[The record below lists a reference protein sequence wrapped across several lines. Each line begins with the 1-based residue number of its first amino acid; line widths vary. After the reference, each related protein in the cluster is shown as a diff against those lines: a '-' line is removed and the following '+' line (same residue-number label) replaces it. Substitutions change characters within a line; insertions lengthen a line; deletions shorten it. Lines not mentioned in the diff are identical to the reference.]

1 MAARLR
7 IAVVSPFLDK
17 QHGTERCVLE
27 QVVRLAREHGHE
39 VHLYCQRVADI
50 PDLKVFERKERIA
63 SRADAANHLI
73 WHRVPSIP
81 GPHLL
86 KYVWWFLA
94 NHAER
99 WKDRKFRRLHYD
111 LVYSPGINC
120 LDADAIVVHIVF
132 QEFYRLVIE
141 DLRLRQLPLRAVPR
155 AIHRRLYYH
164 LAMALERKIYANPRV
179 ALAAVS
185 QLTAD
190 EVERFSARRDVRVIP
205 NAVELAFFN
214 PEARFCQRA
223 EARRRLHFEEQDF
236 VLLLIGNDW
245 KKKGV
250 DTLLE
255 AAARCL
261 DLPCK
266 VLIVGHDDR
275 VLYER
280 MIDRL
285 GLQDRVQFVELSENV
300 VQFYAAADAYVGPS
314 LHDSFAFPPAEAMAC
329 GLPVITTR
337 SNGGSQMI
345 TDGVDGFIL
354 HDTRDSEELSGKI
367 RSLYENPELRNEVG
381 RRAAIVAKEYS
392 WDRNAQQ
399 VREFLEDAHSGKKR

>member
-1 MAARLR
+1 MLR

-27 QVVRLAREHGHE
+27 QVERLARDGFE
-39 VHLYCQRVADI
+39 VHLYCQRVSDI
-50 PDLKVFERKERIA
+50 PDLKVFKRGGMLAAGAESTNRIV
-63 SRADAANHLI
+63 

-86 KYVWWFLA
+86 GYVWWFLA
-94 NHAER
+94 NHAQR
-99 WKDRKFRRLHYD
+99 WKDRKFRKLQYD

-155 AIHRRLYYH
+155 AIHRRLYYQ
-164 LAMALERKIYANPRV
+164 LAMALERRIYTNPRV
-179 ALAAVS
+179 AIAAVS
-185 QLTAD
+185 KLTAD
-190 EVERFSARRDVRVIP
+190 EVERYSARHDVRIIP
-205 NAVELAFFN
+205 NAVELACFN
-214 PEARFCQRA
+214 PEARLRQRA
-223 EARRRLHFEEQDF
+223 DARRQLQLDDEDF
-236 VLLLIGNDW
+236 VLLLVGNDW

-250 DTLLE
+250 DALLK

-266 VLIVGHDDR
+266 LLIVGHDDR
-275 VLYER
+275 LLYGR
-280 MIDRL
+280 IIDNL

-300 VQFYAAADAYVGPS
+300 VQFYGAADAYVGPS

-337 SNGGSQMI
+337 NNGGSQMI
-345 TDGVDGFIL
+345 TDGVDGFL
-354 HDTRDSEELSGKI
+354 LQDATDSEELSNKI
-367 RSLYENPELRNEVG
+367 RRLYENPTLRAEVG
-381 RRAAIVAKEYS
+381 RRAAIVAKEYT
-392 WDRNAQQ
+392 WERNTQQ
-399 VREFLEDAHSGKKR
+399 IRKFLEDAYFSKKPGHQA